1 MKRKLNAVYIE
12 LVPKVE
18 GTYWGGDVELNIICD
33 PNSTLDKESQNALNH
48 LAELIACSV
57 PIMEVEPTIAI
68 KMEQF
73 LATFVKKKFDIK
85 EEKDNVIHIDF
96 KKER

>member
-1 MKRKLNAVYIE
+1 MKGNSYEK
-12 LVPKVE
+12 KVKRSI
-18 GTYWGGDVELNIICD
+18 NIICD
-33 PNSTLDKESQNALNH
+33 PNSTLDKESQSSLTH

-57 PIMEVEPTIAI
+57 PIMEVEPSMAT

-85 EEKDNVIHIDF
+85 EEKDNVVHINF
-96 KKER
+96 KRED

>member
-1 MKRKLNAVYIE
+1 MRRKANAVYIE
-12 LVPKVE
+12 LVPKAE
-18 GTYWGGDVELNIICD
+18 GTYWTGEVELNIICD
-33 PNSTLDKESQNALNH
+33 PNSTLDKESQKALNH

-57 PIMEVEPTIAI
+57 PIMEVEPSVAI

-85 EEKDNVIHIDF
+85 KEKDNVIHIDF
-96 KKER
+96 KRED